1 MAFDKN
7 YLAFY
12 IDGRENPFSESVDL
26 EPLATRMLAGE
37 SVRDIAME
45 AAKDMAK
52 RYERD
57 GSERVWCKR
66 AKNAREIEDAGG
78 NGHSA
83 WTMYLQGMT
92 EAFARE
98 LEPEI
103 LDEADKIV
111 DNEGDDADDD
121 DEENQAPD

>member
-1 MAFDKN
+1 MTFDKN
-7 YLAFY
+7 YLSFY

-26 EPLATRMLAGE
+26 EPLAKRLLAGA

-45 AAKDMAK
+45 AAKDLAK

-57 GSERVWCKR
+57 GSERLWCKR
-66 AKNAREIEDAGG
+66 AKNAAEIKDAGG
-78 NGHSA
+78 DGHAA

-98 LEPEI
+98 LETEI
-103 LDEADKIV
+103 LDEADAIV
-111 DNEGDDADDD
+111 DREGDEDGDDAGEPADD
-121 DEENQAPD
+121 